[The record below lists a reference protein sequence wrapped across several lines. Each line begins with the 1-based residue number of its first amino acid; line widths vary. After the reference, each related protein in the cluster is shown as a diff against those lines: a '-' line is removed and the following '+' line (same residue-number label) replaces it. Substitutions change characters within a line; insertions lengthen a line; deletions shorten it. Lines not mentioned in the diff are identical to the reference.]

1 MRGLL
6 VVARTFSAAA
16 EEVDLKTGDILYYAN
31 KTKLDSV
38 TTLRNFMT
46 GLKSGD
52 PVVLQIE
59 RDGLLAFLSFRF
71 EE

>member
-1 MRGLL
+1 
-6 VVARTFSAAA
+6 
-16 EEVDLKTGDILYYAN
+16 VDLKTGDILYYAN